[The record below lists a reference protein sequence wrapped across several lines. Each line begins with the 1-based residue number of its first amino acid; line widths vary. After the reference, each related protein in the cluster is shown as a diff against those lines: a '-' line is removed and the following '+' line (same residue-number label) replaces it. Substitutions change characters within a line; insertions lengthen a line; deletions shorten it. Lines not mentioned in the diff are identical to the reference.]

1 MTLYM
6 VLFFLGFAMAVVL
19 LAYTSIQVSELSK
32 KTEQLEK
39 NLQERYSKPLT
50 ELDDI
55 IVKTEE
61 KTEEKKKETTG

>member
-1 MTLYM
+1 M